1 MRNIIYQTPSFA
13 DAKKKQEETPGSF
26 VDSFVSE
33 TREDS
38 IGYLHEIRVYEV
50 YEIFAHHVSKWI
62 MEEDCVKP
70 LGCGIKKVSLQK
82 LRSKIEAIA

>member
-13 DAKKKQEETPGSF
+13 DAQNKQKEIPGTF
-26 VDSFVSE
+26 IDSFISE

-50 YEIFAHHVSKWI
+50 YEILAHHVSKWI
-62 MEEDCVKP
+62 MEEDHIKP
-70 LGCGIKKVSLQK
+70 LEWGIKKVTPSTIK
-82 LRSKIEAIA
+82 KEE

>member
-13 DAKKKQEETPGSF
+13 DAQNKQKEVPGTF
-26 VDSFVSE
+26 IDSFISG
-33 TREDS
+33 TREDK
-38 IGYLHEIRVYEV
+38 IGYLHETKVYEV

-70 LGCGIKKVSLQK
+70 LEWGIKKVKPSEIKEQN
-82 LRSKIEAIA
+82 